1 VSRAAVLKALA
12 DARRRIARHRLT
24 RIEAGLSGHSP
35 LLIGRVD
42 AALKQYVV
50 RLGKLKHPASRR
62 AVLAAMKTPFQRLDK
77 VNADAQ
83 GSLLETDERELLV
96 PVIIGSAAAAG
107 LDPAGVEHHDPTFAF
122 RNF

>member
-1 VSRAAVLKALA
+1 VSRAAVLKVLT
-12 DARRRIARHRLT
+12 DARRRIARHWLT
-24 RIEAGLSGHSP
+24 RIEAGLNGHSP

-50 RLGKLKHPASRR
+50 RLSKLKHPASRR
-62 AVLAAMKTPFQRLDK
+62 TVLAAMKTLLHRLDK
-77 VNADAQ
+77 VNSEAQ

-96 PVIIGSAAAAG
+96 PVIIGAAAAAG
-107 LDPAGVEHHDPTFAF
+107 LDPAGFEHHDPTFAF